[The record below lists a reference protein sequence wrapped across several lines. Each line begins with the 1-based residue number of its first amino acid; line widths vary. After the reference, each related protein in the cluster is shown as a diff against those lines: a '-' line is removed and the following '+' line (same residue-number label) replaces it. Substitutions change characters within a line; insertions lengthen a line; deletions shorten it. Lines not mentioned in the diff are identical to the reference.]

1 MLTSAYLMAC
11 STPSAVVV
19 IDPRLTAPCD
29 RPELRG
35 DTYRDGIVLAV
46 ERGEALTDCADR
58 VDAIRGLTR

>member
-1 MLTSAYLMAC
+1 
-11 STPSAVVV
+11 V

-35 DTYRDGIVLAV
+35 DTYRDGILLAV

-58 VDAIRGLTR
+58 IDAIRSETR